1 MTVSILVISAR
12 VAVITRSQNLVISAV
27 IHSPNIDGSD
37 RGDRV
42 GAVAADL
49 QLEDGMPLSLRKE
62 HALLAVFVGKYM
74 PPDKASFARC
84 RKESPSGGG
93 AEA

>member
-12 VAVITRSQNLVISAV
+12 VAVIARSQNLVISAV

-42 GAVAADL
+42 GGVAADAARRR
-49 QLEDGMPLSLRKE
+49 DAAIP
-62 HALLAVFVGKYM
+62 
-74 PPDKASFARC
+74 KA
-84 RKESPSGGG
+84 GTHVLGG
-93 AEA
+93 AWVNSTPCGTRKTVSETE